1 MLNTNEKY
9 LKINVLVNSIEED
22 IDDMINKAM
31 KLKNNQSKAEIIDKK
46 DIDSIADISESI
58 KLTTKNIEILE
69 SFKEENDF
77 SDVENKTEIDLNEYK
92 YFKKE
97 DDTEEKVFNEE
108 FSSELNEEFNN
119 EKQLNNLE
127 KGNNVEIFFKEEDLN
142 ISDES
147 IVMDN
152 IESKNIEVKYNPD
165 KILAKVFFFDGT
177 VKEIELKDNT
187 EINNMFIKRMNKHSN
202 LKKIDHQLNKNDKRK
217 PLKKNKIK
225 YQIEKIIDFIKNIIK
240 RK

>member
-77 SDVENKTEIDLNEYK
+77 SDVGNKTEIDLNEYN

-127 KGNNVEIFFKEEDLN
+127 KENNVEIFFKEEDLN

-177 VKEIELKDNT
+177 VDLS
-187 EINNMFIKRMNKHSN
+187 KHRR
-202 LKKIDHQLNKNDKRK
+202 LFDRFLRK
-217 PLKKNKIK
+217 P
-225 YQIEKIIDFIKNIIK
+225 IEARPYF
-240 RK
+240 

>member
-77 SDVENKTEIDLNEYK
+77 SDVENKTEIDLNEYN